1 MDILNVKCSGCGAS
15 VEVDLDNLK
24 AFCPYCGSKLQMN
37 IEDLSSVLIKREETK
52 QKKEELEYQ
61 ERKEIRERKEERKD
75 EWQGMAILFAMI
87 AVSCFIVWLLF
98 H

>member
-24 AFCPYCGSKLQMN
+24 AFCPYCGNKLQMN
-37 IEDLSSVLIKREETK
+37 IEDLSSVLIKKEETK

-61 ERKEIRERKEERKD
+61 ERKEIRNEKD
-75 EWQGMAILFAMI
+75 GKKVFGIIGLVTLGI
-87 AVSCFIVWLLF
+87 WLLLF
-98 H
+98 ITSR